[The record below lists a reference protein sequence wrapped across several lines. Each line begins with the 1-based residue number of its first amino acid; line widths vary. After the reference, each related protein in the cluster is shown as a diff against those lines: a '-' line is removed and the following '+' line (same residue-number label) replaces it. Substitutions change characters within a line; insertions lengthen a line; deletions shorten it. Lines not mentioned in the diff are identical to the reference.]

1 MKNISLF
8 LIIFALLFGC
18 NSSDKAITNETKM
31 PEVKNQNIVLIQ
43 PELPKKPIERKEV
56 ENNDSIIYTNY
67 GFTVTYP
74 KNWWLIETNTSEK
87 IVIVATFEDENDSFR
102 ENIAIGIE
110 DLTTNVQ
117 VQDYVIKNIEDIEK
131 KLGIKSEGEDTV
143 EINGIVSY
151 KVIFSPRT
159 KNEISIKQMQVYM
172 LKDNTAYILTFTSE
186 EKNFDNYMN
195 KVDEIINSFTIN

>member
-43 PELPKKPIERKEV
+43 PELPKKPIERKVV
-56 ENNDSIIYTNY
+56 ETNDSIIYTNY

-74 KNWWLIETNTSEK
+74 KNWELIETNTSAK

-117 VQDYVIKNIEDIEK
+117 VQDYAIKNIEDIEK

>member
-43 PELPKKPIERKEV
+43 PELPKKPIERKVV
-56 ENNDSIIYTNY
+56 ETNDSIIYTNY

-74 KNWWLIETNTSEK
+74 KNWGLIETNTSAK

-117 VQDYVIKNIEDIEK
+117 VQDYAIKNIEDIEK

-159 KNEISIKQMQVYM
+159 KNEISIKQMQIYM

>member
-43 PELPKKPIERKEV
+43 PELPKKPIERKVV
-56 ENNDSIIYTNY
+56 ETNDSIIYTNY

-74 KNWWLIETNTSEK
+74 KNWGLIETNTSAK

-117 VQDYVIKNIEDIEK
+117 VQDYAIKNIEDIEK

>member
-18 NSSDKAITNETKM
+18 NSSDKAITKETT
-31 PEVKNQNIVLIQ
+31 PEVNNQDIKLIQ
-43 PELPKKPIERKEV
+43 PELPKKPIERKVV
-56 ENNDSIIYTNY
+56 ETNDSIIYTNY

-74 KNWWLIETNTSEK
+74 KNWGLIETNTSAK

-117 VQDYVIKNIEDIEK
+117 VQDYAIKNIEDIEK